1 MGGTSLLDCPE
12 KLLRSAAILNAMAN
26 AKRLEI
32 LLLLCQDEWGVGEL
46 AKRVGLSNSA
56 LSQHLAKLRA
66 AQLVSKRKLHHS
78 AFYCCMSHDVRG
90 ILSALDE
97 HTVMARHA
105 AQRSRLARQKQS
117 VFTPRAKREAE

>member
-1 MGGTSLLDCPE
+1 MLDCPE
-12 KLLRSAAILNAMAN
+12 KLLRSAAILHAMAN

-32 LLLLCQDEWGVGEL
+32 LLLLCQEEWGVGEL

-66 AQLVSKRKLHHS
+66 TQLVSKRKLHHS
-78 AFYCCMSHDVRG
+78 VFYRCMSHDVRG
-90 ILSALDE
+90 ILSALGE

-105 AQRSRLARQKQS
+105 TRRSRAARQKQS
-117 VFTPRAKREAE
+117 VFTAAAKREAQ